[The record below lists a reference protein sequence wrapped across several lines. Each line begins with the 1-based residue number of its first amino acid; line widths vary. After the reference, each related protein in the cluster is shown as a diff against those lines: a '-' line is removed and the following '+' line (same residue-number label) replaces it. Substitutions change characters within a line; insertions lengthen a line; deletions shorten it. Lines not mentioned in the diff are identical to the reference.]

1 MSEVYEFKKSL
12 EVGKQGEEIIE
23 RYLLSIDNI
32 LEVKCVT
39 DDRNYWDKDIDFIVT
54 MKDGRKFT
62 IEVKTDRYKTNNI
75 YYETKSCI
83 ENNTLGCFEK
93 TKADFIFYYFINK
106 DILYI
111 FKTKTFR
118 AWVNKEIDFY
128 NTQPA
133 NSSLKKSF
141 VYNKTRDLKSEY
153 TSEGYII
160 PIDFLESNLLKSI
173 DFNKYINIA

>member
-12 EVGKQGEEIIE
+12 KVGKQGEEIIE
-23 RYLLSIDNI
+23 KYLSSMSNVSN
-32 LEVKCVT
+32 VKCVT
-39 DDRNYWDKDIDFIVT
+39 DNKDYWEQDIDFIVT
-54 MKDGRKFT
+54 MKNGKTFT
-62 IEVKTDRYKTNNI
+62 IEVKTDTYKTNNI

-83 ENNTLGCFEK
+83 EKNTVGCFEK

-118 AWVNKEIDFY
+118 AWVNKQIDFY
-128 NTQPA
+128 NIQPS

-160 PIDFLESNLLKSI
+160 PIDVIEEKLLKSK
-173 DFNKYINIA
+173 DFKKYINIA